1 MALPQSQLIFTE
13 EQYLE
18 FERSAE
24 ERHEYL
30 DGHIYK
36 MAGESGEHGDISA
49 NLVGIMV
56 NQLRGTPCRARTKD
70 TKVRSGPLPVNP
82 RNTKGL
88 YSYPDLVVICGE
100 PQYLDDYRDVVIN
113 PKVIIEVLSDSTS
126 EFDRIIKFERYR
138 IWSKT
143 LTDYVLISQTQPVIE
158 HFEKR
163 ESGEWVYHPYRGL
176 DQKITIKS
184 IKCSLPTADGYDR
197 VVFPPEA
204 KTPLNKKIKPVKNRR
219 KS

>member
-1 MALPQSQLIFTE
+1 MALPQSEFIFTE

-18 FERSAE
+18 LERDAD

-49 NLVGIMV
+49 NLVAMLV

-70 TKVRSGPLPVNP
+70 TKIRSGPLPVNP
-82 RNTKGL
+82 RNVRGL

-100 PQYLDDYRDVVIN
+100 PEYLDDHRDVVIN
-113 PKVIIEVLSDSTS
+113 PKVIIEVLSDSTYN
-126 EFDRIIKFERYR
+126 FDRVIKFERYR
-138 IWSKT
+138 VWSKT
-143 LTDYVLISQTQPVIE
+143 LTDYLLVSQAQPAIE
-158 HFEKR
+158 HFELK
-163 ESGEWVYHPYRGL
+163 ENGEWIYHPYHGL
-176 DQKITIKS
+176 DGEVTIKS
-184 IKCSLPTADGYDR
+184 IKCSLPMAEIYDR
-197 VVFPPEA
+197 VVFPETKEA
-204 KTPLNKKIKPVKNRR
+204 ANKKIKPVKPRR

>member
-36 MAGESGEHGDISA
+36 MAGESGEHGDISMNLA
-49 NLVGIMV
+49 VLVGS
-56 NQLRGTPCRARTKD
+56 QLLGTPYRARTKD
-70 TKVRSGPLPVNP
+70 TKVRSGPLPASP
-82 RNTKGL
+82 RNTRGL

-126 EFDRIIKFERYR
+126 EFDRVIKFDRYR
-138 IWSKT
+138 VWSET
-143 LTDYVLISQTQPVIE
+143 LTDYLLVSQAQPFIE
-158 HFEKR
+158 HFELR
-163 ESGEWVYHPYRGL
+163 ENGEWIYHPYPGL
-176 DQKITIKS
+176 DHEVTIKS
-184 IKCSLPTADGYDR
+184 INCSLPAAEVYDR
-197 VVFPPEA
+197 VVFPPEIKEA
-204 KTPLNKKIKPVKNRR
+204 ASRRIKPVKTRR